1 MVGGR
6 WAVSTRTKPLAISHQ
21 PWRALCDDVRDMSQK
36 TVQFVIGWLLTDEEM
51 RRRFVERPRETLLE
65 IRDQGYE
72 LTLDELEALARSAP
86 TEWPAMARHIHP
98 RLQRCRLQ

>member
-1 MVGGR
+1 MT
-6 WAVSTRTKPLAISHQ
+6 VSY
-21 PWRALCDDVRDMSQK
+21 MSQK

-86 TEWPAMARHIHP
+86 TEWPAMARYIHP